1 MSPASI
7 NTSELIAKNI
17 NPLLSSTRDVFEMM
31 LDCTAVRRGLS
42 LKTKNSPDKE
52 FSAVIG
58 ITGNASGTIVLIA
71 R

>member
-1 MSPASI
+1 MLPKINISIIRLTIWEIDMSPAS
-7 NTSELIAKNI
+7 
-17 NPLLSSTRDVFEMM
+17 V
-31 LDCTAVRRGLS
+31 
-42 LKTKNSPDKE
+42 NSPDKE